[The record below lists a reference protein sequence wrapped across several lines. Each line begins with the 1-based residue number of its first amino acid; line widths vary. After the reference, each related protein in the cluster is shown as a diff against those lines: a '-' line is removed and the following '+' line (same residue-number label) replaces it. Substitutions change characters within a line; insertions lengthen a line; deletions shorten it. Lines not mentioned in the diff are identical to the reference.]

1 MQLSQKQETF
11 SPFLVHF
18 WNLSDILNV
27 LKKKMTLIGFFI
39 SEIKGF
45 ENVVRQMPKKSR
57 FRRPFDKQH
66 GRHAEALFK
75 SASHDFYHIYW
86 SLPS

>member
-11 SPFLVHF
+11 SQFLVHF

-45 ENVVRQMPKKSR
+45 ENVVR
-57 FRRPFDKQH
+57 
-66 GRHAEALFK
+66 
-75 SASHDFYHIYW
+75 
-86 SLPS
+86 